1 MARLTPEATR
11 VHCLQ
16 GGASERDTQTAAGG
30 RRHCR
35 RPRDGAARAEPRVDD
50 GQRRRAAQFVDAD
63 GSPVD
68 EGRRREGRAQVPLED
83 QAERREPSAQF
94 ADAADPAR
102 SADFAPRLQS
112 AGVRRHEQR
121 ADLRHRYGS
130 QPDLL
135 GARDQLFVD
144 RAARQQLVGVP
155 GRADVGVHAADGRR
169 AAGVRRRPRRW
180 PLGELGRRAGPRR
193 AEPAAGA
200 RPRPR
205 QRSDAS
211 RGRPREHAG
220 RPCGAARPRRA
231 VTRQWRRAHGEHLR
245 AGQRWPRPR
254 PEHAQRHRA
263 FPRAAVPAG
272 ECQGGGI
279 DPGRRR
285 ALHRDVE
292 RLRIGGER
300 RLRARRQRRQ
310 LPSPFP
316 GRPVDRALPA
326 APARRWAPTAP
337 STSPRPKPRLA
348 PPQQAMR
355 RARCTRARLWR
366 SSRRP

>member
-1 MARLTPEATR
+1 M
-11 VHCLQ
+11 
-16 GGASERDTQTAAGG
+16 
-30 RRHCR
+30 
-35 RPRDGAARAEPRVDD
+35 DD
-50 GQRRRAAQFVDAD
+50 RQRRRAAQLVGAD

-68 EGRRREGRAQVPLED
+68 EGCGPEGRVQVPLED
-83 QAERREPSAQF
+83 EVERREPSAQF

-102 SADFAPRLQS
+102 PADLAPRLQG

-121 ADLRHRYGS
+121 ADLRHRHGS

-135 GARDQLFVD
+135 GARDQLLVD
-144 RAARQQLVGVP
+144 RAARQQLVGVS
-155 GRADVGVHAADGRR
+155 GRADGGVHAADARR

-180 PLGELGRRAGPRR
+180 TLRELGRRAGSRR
-193 AEPAAGA
+193 AEPAAAGA
-200 RPRPR
+200 GAGPRPR

-211 RGRPREHAG
+211 RGGRPREHSG
-220 RPCGAARPRRA
+220 RPCGAARSRGA
-231 VTRQWRRAHGEHLR
+231 VTRQRRRANREHLR
-245 AGQRWPRPR
+245 AGQRRPRPR
-254 PEHAQRHRA
+254 AEHAQRHRA
-263 FPRAAVPAG
+263 LPRDGVPAG
-272 ECQGGGI
+272 ECQGGGL

-292 RLRIGGER
+292 RLRVGAER

-310 LPSPFP
+310 LPSPSP
-316 GRPVDRALPA
+316 GRPAGRALPA

-348 PPQQAMR
+348 LPQQAMR
-355 RARCTRARLWR
+355 RARCTRARLWP